1 MRGVTQFWID
11 ESALS
16 AVRKDEHEAVML
28 LGIRVES
35 V

>member
-1 MRGVTQFWID
+1 MRGVTQLWID
-11 ESALS
+11 ESALR
-16 AVRKDEHEAVML
+16 AARKVEHEAVML